1 MRDLQFKKFNL
12 KGIPG
17 EICVYVLSA
26 YVSINH
32 YLFTKS

>member
-1 MRDLQFKKFNL
+1 MSDLHIKKFNL

-17 EICVYVLSA
+17 EKCVYVLSA

-32 YLFTKS
+32 YLFSKS